1 MYIVY
6 GKDGCSACLQ
16 ACHLLAMKGFD
27 LKYKKLGKDYEVD
40 ELFEVTDEMDLARP
54 RTFPQIFVVDG
65 GEMGYVGGF
74 DNLKEYLGE

>member
-16 ACHLLAMKGFD
+16 ACHLLVMKGED
-27 LKYKKLGKDYEVD
+27 LEYKKLGKDYDVE
-40 ELFEVTDEMDLARP
+40 ELLAVTDSMGLQRP
-54 RTFPQIFVVDG
+54 RTFPQIFVVNGD
-65 GEMGYVGGF
+65 EMEYIGGF

>member
-40 ELFEVTDEMDLARP
+40 ELFGVTDEMDLARP